1 MANQVIELT
10 EKRILEVEGLP
21 YLALQL
27 EPKFAV
33 AIALAQ
39 VQETFIAP
47 RDRLTLLPNMPAHV
61 LGLIAH
67 RSMVF
72 WVIDLPHLFGL
83 GLLEPSS
90 REYQIAVLR
99 SADGEPLGIAVEA
112 VKDVIRLTLEEISS
126 PDGIADPS
134 LIPYLEGCVSRFQG
148 NLWVLNAEKIMSLST
163 QF

>member
-10 EKRILEVEGLP
+10 EKRVLEVAGLP
-21 YLALQL
+21 YLTLQL
-27 EPKFAV
+27 EPKFTVAV
-33 AIALAQ
+33 PLHQ
-39 VQETFIAP
+39 VQETFVAP
-47 RDRLTLLPNMPAHV
+47 RDRLTLLPNMSMHV

-72 WVIDLPHLFGL
+72 WVIDLPQLFGL

-126 PDGIADPS
+126 PDGIVEPN
-134 LIPYLEGCVSRFQG
+134 LMPYLEGCVSRSQG
-148 NLWVLNAEKIMSLST
+148 NLWVLNAEKITSHSA
-163 QF
+163 